1 MESATGEEENNG
13 DNIKIKN
20 LNSSENWMQMPS
32 EKIKHQVNKSM
43 SALSFT
49 DLKIIETIPS
59 AVRANIN

>member
-32 EKIKHQVNKSM
+32 EKIKQQVNKSM
-43 SALSFT
+43 SVLSFT
-49 DLKIIETIPS
+49 DLKIIETTPS

>member
-32 EKIKHQVNKSM
+32 EKIKQVNKSM

-49 DLKIIETIPS
+49 DLKIIETTPS
-59 AVRANIN
+59 AARANIN